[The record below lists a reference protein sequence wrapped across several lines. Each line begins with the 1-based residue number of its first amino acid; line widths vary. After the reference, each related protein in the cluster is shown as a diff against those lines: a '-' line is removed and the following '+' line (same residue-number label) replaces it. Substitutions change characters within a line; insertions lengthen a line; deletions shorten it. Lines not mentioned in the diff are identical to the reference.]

1 MERVIDE
8 KVEDWEN
15 YSRQLLVDGY
25 EPAKFEKALIYIG
38 KAEIDEALK
47 LKLIWSDNHFP
58 DN

>member
-1 MERVIDE
+1 
-8 KVEDWEN
+8 
-15 YSRQLLVDGY
+15 LVDGY